1 MSSSEQLERETE
13 QTRTRLAAT
22 LDELRARMTPG
33 QVVDQLVDYA
43 NDSSGGMFFRN
54 LREQI
59 VRNPLPVTLMGAG
72 LAWLALAN
80 RRGTGGETRS
90 VSTPVTR
97 DLTGSARR
105 GMHDMRDAA
114 SDWAGQAKETAGE
127 WSKSAKQTAGEWSGS
142 AKETVGEWSGSAKE
156 TAAEWSGNARQTAG
170 DWSERAKAT
179 AAEWSDSAQ
188 EMGAEM
194 QDAVSTSASSTAER
208 ASSMYGAAA
217 SRAGEAGARLRNAAL
232 SAADATVDKMAA
244 GYDAAAEQVGLAREA
259 VKNTSASVRNSLA
272 GSGRNVI
279 NFLNE
284 QPLVLAGIGITLGAL
299 LGLALPSTEAEDR
312 LMGETSDA
320 AKRQTTQLA
329 REQMEKSKAV
339 AEQAWQSAKEESQR
353 QGFTQSPDGDSS
365 AASGHETSSSEQA
378 TGEDTSLVP
387 VAGDGMAG
395 SEQTPQRS

>member
-13 QTRTRLAAT
+13 QTRERLATT

-127 WSKSAKQTAGEWSGS
+127 WSKSAKETAGEWSGS
-142 AKETVGEWSGSAKE
+142 AKETAGEWSGS
-156 TAAEWSGNARQTAG
+156 ARQTAG

-194 QDAVSTSASSTAER
+194 RDAVSTSASSTAER

-272 GSGRNVI
+272 GSGRNVMD
-279 NFLNE
+279 FLSE

-329 REQMEKSKAV
+329 REQMEKGKAV

-353 QGFTQSPDGDSS
+353 RGFTQSPGGDSS

-378 TGEDTSLVP
+378 TGEDTPLVP
-387 VAGDGMAG
+387 VAGDGMAA
-395 SEQTPQRS
+395 SEHTPQRS